1 MASSPDSV
9 EERRRLQGRVRIQR
23 YRDRQN
29 EDARA
34 RRRQSDR
41 DRRRAARQR
50 ERRRL
55 KGRVRTQR
63 YSVTS
68 PTSTNSSTSS
78 KGRFVIATTLYQ
90 LRFSNNPHTTLW
102 FTLGSHVR
110 TPVGVVNSLRETSL
124 RMRMSRNGT
133 ASGFPKCPQISTSLF

>member
-1 MASSPDSV
+1 MLKMAYSPDSV
-9 EERRRLQGRVRIQR
+9 EERQRLQERVRTQR
-23 YRDRQN
+23 YRDHQN

-34 RRRQSDR
+34 RRRQSDC
-41 DRRRAARQR
+41 DRWRAVRQR

-55 KGRVRTQR
+55 QGRVRTQR

-78 KGRFVIATTLYQ
+78 KGRFAIATTLYQ
-90 LRFSNNPHTTLW
+90 LRFSNNPHNTLF

-110 TPVGVVNSLRETSL
+110 TPVGVVNSPRVSARGLTVH
-124 RMRMSRNGT
+124 
-133 ASGFPKCPQISTSLF
+133 AYV

>member
-1 MASSPDSV
+1 MYIYVNVCNAFGPGDHPGGKHVLKMASSLDSV
-9 EERRRLQGRVRIQR
+9 EERRRLQGRVRTQR
-23 YRDRQN
+23 YRDRRN

-41 DRRRAARQR
+41 DRQRAARQR

-55 KGRVRTQR
+55 QGRVITQR

-78 KGRFVIATTLYQ
+78 KGRFAIATTLYQ
-90 LRFSNNPHTTLW
+90 LRFSNNPHNTLW

-110 TPVGVVNSLRETSL
+110 TPVGMVNSPRVS
-124 RMRMSRNGT
+124 
-133 ASGFPKCPQISTSLF
+133 A

>member
-1 MASSPDSV
+1 MLKMASSPDSV
-9 EERRRLQGRVRIQR
+9 EERRRLQGRVRTQR

-55 KGRVRTQR
+55 QGRVRTQR

-78 KGRFVIATTLYQ
+78 KGRFAIATTLYQ
-90 LRFSNNPHTTLW
+90 LRFSNNPHNTLW

-110 TPVGVVNSLRETSL
+110 TPVGVVNSPRVSARGL
-124 RMRMSRNGT
+124 T
-133 ASGFPKCPQISTSLF
+133 AHAYV